1 MIQTEPSHDVYTP
14 YWIISIKPVTL
25 DMISN
30 TKYVVQLSHIQVV
43 YRCDAVYSS
52 LVLYTQTFRINAV
65 DVVT

>member
-1 MIQTEPSHDVYTP
+1 MMSILHTGSFLSRLTHFTP
-14 YWIISIKPVTL
+14 QHGTATL

-52 LVLYTQTFRINAV
+52 LVLYTHKHLE
-65 DVVT
+65 